1 MGERVVGRPRKK
13 KAKKTGAPGE
23 EELLWQQAH
32 QAFQEQR
39 VAEAEQLC
47 QAVLQKQATH
57 VGALNLLGMIAQ
69 QLGQYPAAMEY
80 VKHAIAAAP
89 EEAGLHFNL
98 GNIYMLAGL
107 PKQAV
112 VPYQEAY
119 RLAPRW
125 LEAQHRLGSA
135 LADAGEF
142 AAAEELLRGVLGTQP
157 KNVQL
162 LAQLALVLE
171 RQNQL
176 EAAEEVLGQAVAL
189 EPDNP
194 RVLYPQ
200 VLLADRR
207 KRYAE
212 AKEVLEKYLQV
223 VTMPKQKSIGLSH
236 MARLCNHL
244 KEYDAAFDYNTQ
256 AQAIQ
261 HHMYIAAGGTPEVF
275 TALLQRQKDWFTKE
289 KVAEWAA
296 PAEGAEAP
304 APVFLVGFPRSGTT
318 LTEQILAAHP
328 ALSATQEEGFIP
340 TLAQEVAA
348 EGPYPEVLEGLS
360 EARIQELRALY
371 RARVR
376 EKCGEGIV
384 VDKLPLNVVYLGFIY
399 RLFPEAK
406 VIVALRDA
414 RDVCLSCFFQYFSPN
429 NAMAHFYTLESTVAL
444 YVQVMTLYQHFR
456 EVLPWEVHEYRYE
469 ALVED
474 TEGHARALLEFIGV
488 PWDAGVLTYYTEEK
502 NRNVHTPSYEGV
514 MQPVYTTARGK
525 WEPYAAYFAP
535 LKKMLEPVMEALGY
549 GW

>member
-1 MGERVVGRPRKK
+1 MGERVVGRPKK
-13 KAKKTGAPGE
+13 KKTKKAGVPGN

-32 QAFQEQR
+32 HAFQEQR

-47 QAVLQKQATH
+47 QAVLQKDTRH
-57 VGALNLLGMIAQ
+57 VGALNLLGTLAQ
-69 QLGQYPAAMEY
+69 QQRQYPAAMEY
-80 VKHAIAAAP
+80 VKRAIAIQPSEAA
-89 EEAGLHFNL
+89 LHFNL

-112 VPYQEAY
+112 APYQEAY

-142 AAAEELLRGVLGTQP
+142 AGAEELIRGVLETQP

-176 EAAEEVLGQAVAL
+176 EAAEEVLAQAVAL

-212 AKEVLEKYLQV
+212 AKELLEKYLQV

-236 MARLCNHL
+236 MARLCNQL
-244 KEYDAAFDYNTQ
+244 EEYDAAFDYNTQ

-275 TALLQRQKDWFTKE
+275 TALLERQKDWFTKE
-289 KVAEWAA
+289 KVAEWRA
-296 PAEGAEAP
+296 PEEEDMP

-318 LTEQILAAHP
+318 LTEQILASHP
-328 ALSATQEEGFIP
+328 ALNATQEEGFIP
-340 TLAQEVAA
+340 TLAEEVAA
-348 EGPYPEVLEGLS
+348 EGVYPEVLDDLS
-360 EARIQELRALY
+360 EERIQELRALY

-376 EKCGEGIV
+376 EKCSEGIV
-384 VDKLPLNVVYLGFIY
+384 VDKLPLNVVHLGFIY

-444 YVQVMTLYQHFR
+444 YVQVMELYQHFR
-456 EVLPWEVHEYRYE
+456 EVLPWAVHEYRYE

-474 TEGHARALLEFIGV
+474 TEGHARALLDFIGV
-488 PWDAGVLTYYTEEK
+488 PWDAGVLEYYTEEK

-514 MQPVYTTARGK
+514 MQPVYTTAKGK
-525 WEPYAAYFAP
+525 WEHYAAYFAP
-535 LKKMLEPVMEALGY
+535 FKKTLAPVMEGLGY